1 MAKAELSKEMFEFL
15 VNSHVVA
22 SVEGARRQIKND
34 MEKATTIQDLK
45 IVLEKAVVSINAE
58 IKVAEYQLEL
68 ARTL

>member
-15 VNSHVVA
+15 VNSHEVA
-22 SVEGARRQIKND
+22 SVEGARRHIKNE
-34 MEKATTIQDLK
+34 MEKVTTIQDLK
-45 IVLEKAVVSINAE
+45 IVLEKAVANINSE

>member
-1 MAKAELSKEMFEFL
+1 MAKAELSKDMFEFL

-22 SVEGARRQIKND
+22 SVEGARRHIKNE
-34 MEKATTIQDLK
+34 MEKATTNQDLK
-45 IVLEKAVVSINAE
+45 IILEKAIVNINAE